1 MRLSTLGR
9 YALRAMVDVALHDGQ
24 GPVQRKMIAERQEI
38 SGHYLAQLLAKFRRA
53 GLVQSM
59 LGPGG
64 GYVLARPASEISA
77 GDVLRAV
84 EEPLSPVYCVDSDQV
99 GVCQR
104 EGGCPTRT
112 LWARLGEAVSGVLDA
127 TTLAALCAAR
137 DSLVEERS
145 STERKGTNA

>member
-9 YALRAMVDVALHDGQ
+9 YALRAMVDVALHGGE
-24 GPVQRKMIAERQEI
+24 GPVQRREIAERQEI
-38 SGHYLAQLLAKFRRA
+38 SGHYLAQLLAKLRRA

-84 EEPLSPVYCVDSDQV
+84 
-99 GVCQR
+99 
-104 EGGCPTRT
+104 
-112 LWARLGEAVSGVLDA
+112 AF
-127 TTLAALCAAR
+127 
-137 DSLVEERS
+137 
-145 STERKGTNA
+145 